1 MVWNKTIG
9 HQKIQ
14 EEWPRPRDGNDP
26 PYISSLGLQDTSYV
40 RLQNVSVG
48 YTLPERYL
56 TH

>member
-9 HQKIQ
+9 HQTQ
-14 EEWPRPRDGNDP
+14 EEMAKTRDGNDP